1 MLKCKLECIEGVLI
15 NLDYHNDFAINEG
28 DILNCEINDY
38 GVSLEYEEN
47 RWSMRYKIKDISKF
61 FKII

>member
-1 MLKCKLECIEGVLI
+1 MLKCKLECVEGVLI
-15 NLDYHNDFAINEG
+15 NLDFHSDFTVNEG
-28 DILNCEINDY
+28 YILNCRIDDY
-38 GVSLEYEEN
+38 GVSLEYEEK